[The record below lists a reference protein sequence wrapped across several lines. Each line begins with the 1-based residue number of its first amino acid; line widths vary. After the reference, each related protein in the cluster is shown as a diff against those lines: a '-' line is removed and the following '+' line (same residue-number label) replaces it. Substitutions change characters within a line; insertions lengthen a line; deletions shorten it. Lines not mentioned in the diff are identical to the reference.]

1 MNIVWIIA
9 AILVIVGSVNLI
21 AQSIIVAIRV
31 TKGEITAG
39 EGFMRIAVP
48 AFLVILA
55 IVFFRQIN
63 AAVVVGETSPYLL
76 IWVDDLM
83 ESITIGNG
91 LPMLKP

>member
-39 EGFMRIAVP
+39 EGFMRIAVS